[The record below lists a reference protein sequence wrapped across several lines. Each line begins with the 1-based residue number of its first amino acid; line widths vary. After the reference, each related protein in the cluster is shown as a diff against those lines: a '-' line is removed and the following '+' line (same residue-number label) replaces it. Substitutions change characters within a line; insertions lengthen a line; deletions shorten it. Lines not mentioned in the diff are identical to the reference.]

1 MHKTQLFPA
10 GFLVGLIAC
19 LLAAPG
25 FAGDLDAGVSGKG
38 TTGTPAAESSSSG
51 CPQNADGTFCWMS
64 PDIGEAWTSG
74 FIGSGVS
81 INVIDDFTG
90 QPFDADLGRGRQTQR
105 HGDWVSEIA
114 GMVAPGANIFKYGY
128 LDGSSIGLQ
137 DGLNII
143 NASYRIIEPLSQHP
157 REQAIVDAA
166 WAGTAIVT
174 KSADNRSS
182 EVGRPHEGDFDELT
196 LGLIGAPSAIFVG
209 ALDHNGTPG
218 NKTRLA
224 RYSNYPGSNPEVRNQ
239 FLTVGVEGDKTDLY
253 GTSHAAPVVAGYAA
267 ILDSKFTSAT
277 PTQITNQLLDA
288 ARTDTLV
295 NYNPATYGRG
305 EASLSRALAPV
316 STRLPPYPH
325 ASERG
330 WIAAPGL

>member
-114 GMVAPGANIFKYGY
+114 GMVAPGPNIFKYGY
-128 LDGSSIGLQ
+128 LEGSSIGLQ
-137 DGLNII
+137 HGLNI
-143 NASYRIIEPLSQHP
+143 SQHP

-196 LGLIGAPSAIFVG
+196 LGPIGAPSAIFVG

-239 FLTVGVEGDKTDLY
+239 FLTVGVEGDKTGLY

-267 ILDSKFTSAT
+267 ILGSKFTSAT
-277 PTQITNQLLDA
+277 PTQITNQLLDT

-316 STRLPPYPH
+316 SIH
-325 ASERG
+325 
-330 WIAAPGL
+330 